1 VLFVIFSSLL
11 ASTTLV
17 IVLLILGIP
26 AVGVVVVLAILLLN
40 IGAGLSIEEFAAT
53 ASHTVSLMDGS
64 KALLYPRIVLILIS
78 TLVPASFVS
87 AVEAVTFTAL
97 VAVHRRLMILIFSIV
112 LVPLVVAASTVV
124 APSVISVA

>member
-1 VLFVIFSSLL
+1 LGSEATPRVFFFIFSSLL

-26 AVGVVVVLAILLLN
+26 AVGVVVILAILLLN

-53 ASHTVSLMDGS
+53 SSHTVSLMDGS

-97 VAVHRRLMILIFSIV
+97 VAVHR
-112 LVPLVVAASTVV
+112 
-124 APSVISVA
+124 

>member
-26 AVGVVVVLAILLLN
+26 AVGVAVVLAILLLN

-97 VAVHRRLMILIFSIV
+97 VAVHR
-112 LVPLVVAASTVV
+112 
-124 APSVISVA
+124 